1 MSLVVDLALQ
11 IAYPKLS
18 AHATVRRDCGTCPAH
33 QGDQGEQVRRP
44 YFPFGTMLLHDSG
57 ENHGSAQAYA
67 ALEVPA
73 DRRARSVR
81 CIILRLCCRV
91 TLEVDGNLTI
101 TTPAYRITA
110 TKTGFVRGAAVF
122 PVPVL
127 VAILLPCV
135 GELSSWYRLCTWA
148 GDVPESVKTT
158 AAHAGLLHARSTC
171 PCVLLLPR
179 LAAIP

>member
-33 QGDQGEQVRRP
+33 QGDQGGQVRRP
-44 YFPFGTMLLHDSG
+44 YCPFGTMFLHDSG
-57 ENHGSAQAYA
+57 GNHGSAQAYA
-67 ALEVPA
+67 ALDVPA

-81 CIILRLCCRV
+81 CIILRSSCRV
-91 TLEVDGNLTI
+91 TLEVDGHLTI
-101 TTPAYRITA
+101 TTPAYRTAA
-110 TKTGFVRGAAVF
+110 TKPGFVRGAAVC

-135 GELSSWYRLCTWA
+135 ASSALGIAYASCKRA
-148 GDVPESVKTT
+148 GDVPESMRTT
-158 AAHAGLLHARSTC
+158 AGLLHARSTC
-171 PCVLLLPR
+171 PCVILLPS
-179 LAAIP
+179 LTAIP